1 MNFFSRG
8 IIISFFVFSLLI
20 TSHAQDENETYSSIL
35 DLAFKDLSFSGQWF
49 LSYQNGEKKGIAYN
63 NFNLKRGYV
72 TLQKKFSKNF
82 SIRVTQDVSVD
93 KEGDG
98 MGDIEIRLKYGY
110 LRYTFDSF
118 GFLTKP
124 FLEVGVV
131 HRPWLD
137 FEQSINTYRVHD
149 KMFLENSGILS
160 SADYGITFSSLLGG
174 TMDDEYK
181 TTVSNKYPGK
191 YGSIAVGI
199 YNGGGYHSIETNQNK
214 FIETRISLRPLPEII
229 PGLQLSYL
237 GGFGKGNIAEE
248 PDFNF
253 HSGYVSM
260 QHQYFVLTAN
270 YFSGTG
276 NEAGDLINSNGLA
289 LDSEGYSF
297 FGELKY
303 GDYSLFGR
311 YDFYEEDHETFK
323 SNNDKLSL
331 GFGFVL
337 VKGVKLITA
346 YSQIDYSTS
355 EKPRDYIAEAAI
367 EFNY

>member
-1 MNFFSRG
+1 MKIAFRG
-8 IIISFFVFSLLI
+8 IIMSIFILCFFISAIAQNEEKKDNSLINSAL
-20 TSHAQDENETYSSIL
+20 
-35 DLAFKDLSFSGQWF
+35 KDLSFSGQWF
-49 LSYQNGEKKGIAYN
+49 LSYQNGKKKGESYN

-72 TLQKKFSKNF
+72 TIQKKFSKNV

-118 GFLTKP
+118 GILTKP
-124 FLEVGVV
+124 FFEVGVV

-137 FEQSINTYRVHD
+137 FEQGINTYRVHD

-181 TTVSNKYPGK
+181 SKVSSKYPGK
-191 YGSIAVGI
+191 YGSVSIGI
-199 YNGGGYHSIETNQNK
+199 YNGGGYHSMETNENK
-214 FIETRISLRPLPEII
+214 LIETRISLRPLPDLI
-229 PGLQLSYL
+229 PGLQLSYI
-237 GGFGKGNIAEE
+237 GGFGKGNTSEE
-248 PDFNF
+248 PDYNFNGAYL
-253 HSGYVSM
+253 SL
-260 QHQYFVLTAN
+260 QHENFVITGN
-270 YFSGTG
+270 YFSSTG

-289 LDSEGYSF
+289 LDADGYSF

-303 GDYSLFGR
+303 GDISLFGR
-311 YDFYEEDHETFK
+311 YDYYEEDHETFK
-323 SNNDKLSL
+323 SDNNKLSL
-331 GFGFVL
+331 GCGFL
-337 VKGVKLITA
+337 IVKGVRLITA
-346 YSQIDYSTS
+346 YSRISYSAADRS
-355 EKPRDYIAEAAI
+355 DDNLAEAAI